1 MKMKCVHTTIVR
13 PAHGYTRSST
23 PWLLD
28 ANLAA
33 KGETTTGLKFGWK
46 LFHYISGGCMRVF
59 GRTVEQEEADAR
71 QNRFLWA
78 MGAVFALWLAF
89 YFI

>member
-1 MKMKCVHTTIVR
+1 MTRVLHTNLKCDEH
-13 PAHGYTRSST
+13 AYTRSPE
-23 PWLLD
+23 PWRID
-28 ANLAA
+28 A
-33 KGETTTGLKFGWK
+33 GEEVYASISRKSRRGWK
-46 LFHYISGGCMRVF
+46 LFHYISGGGMRVF